1 MGEKITIKKKHRE
14 RHGERNYTEF
24 LGLMS
29 KILDI
34 NLHMFYFYELLMSGA
49 LKSPAFKF
57 FLLRYLKV
65 DVI

>member
-1 MGEKITIKKKHRE
+1 MGEEITIKKSKSPERGMERE
-14 RHGERNYTEF
+14 TTEF

-34 NLHMFYFYELLMSGA
+34 NSHMFYFYELLMPGA

-57 FLLRYLKV
+57 ILLR
-65 DVI
+65 